1 MKYDI
6 SKVPELDWLKANSVN
21 GTPEGIDSVDK
32 EYKRTW
38 CSIELFNDVLEG
50 DYNAFSAC
58 QPEESRITVESF
70 NEICKY
76 VKSVLKTDDDE
87 NAMRA
92 FLVINDLGK
101 VDDFVKKIADNLGF
115 ESVDHD
121 KILYEG
127 LKAHPEFSPTFS
139 SLEKKY
145 QQIILTGLCTAF
157 NMGQYVQC
165 ECLPANLEP
174 LIGIDSES
182 LNYYMIHV
190 LFDIAGAA
198 GHVNSNGSLIC
209 NELYWKKFSFA
220 LKTIIH
226 MIRCHECGG
235 NSKLEFEALQKD
247 GNNEIIESEIH
258 ECYGPVEAYEEY
270 LERTRRMF
278 ELNDGYAVVKL
289 CNLIRVS
296 NSKEAEEVSIAWDNL
311 EGWVRRT
318 LWKEIQATGI
328 DTDSGILLY
337 YAPATFQNALTYYKK
352 QSSDTAIAKTVEAV
366 APLIAQIYARVREA
380 WNGEYG
386 YVVAFI
392 SDIAKSAMNPDSLK
406 NLTFS
411 LKRVG
416 DDFKVCV
423 ELKGDND

>member
-6 SKVPELDWLKANSVN
+6 FKAPELDWLKANSVN

-38 CSIELFNDVLEG
+38 CSIELFDDVLEG

-58 QPEESRITVESF
+58 QPEKSRITVESF
-70 NEICKY
+70 NEIRKY

-101 VDDFVKKIADNLGF
+101 VGDFVKKIADNLGF

-190 LFDIAGAA
+190 LFDIAGAT

-226 MIRCHECGG
+226 MVQCHECGG
-235 NSKLEFEALQKD
+235 NSKLEFEVFQKN
-247 GNNEIIESEIH
+247 GNNEIIELEMH
-258 ECYGPVEAYEEY
+258 ECYGPTEAYEEY
-270 LERTRRMF
+270 LERTRLMF
-278 ELNDGYAVVKL
+278 ELNDGYIIAKL

-296 NSKEAEEVSIAWDNL
+296 NSKEAREVSLAWSNL
-311 EGWVRRT
+311 EDWVKSI
-318 LWKEIQATGI
+318 LCKELQATGI

-337 YAPATFQNALTYYKK
+337 YAPATFQNALNYYKK
-352 QSSDTAIAKTVEAV
+352 KNPDTAIAKTVEVV

-380 WNGEYG
+380 WNGEHG

-411 LKRVG
+411 LERVG

-423 ELKGDND
+423 E